1 MGHTMGHTLGQAAK
15 AAGVSKTT
23 MRRAI
28 DSGRVSATKRE
39 DGSYEI
45 NPAELCRAFPAAA
58 VTPSPGDAAG
68 TMAHQITP
76 SDTGGLRVEVE
87 MLRERLAEKDATIG
101 DLRQRL
107 DRSEDERRQAQERVT
122 ALLTDQR
129 PAAARRGLWRRLF
142 GW

>member
-1 MGHTMGHTLGQAAK
+1 LAYTLGQAAK

-28 DSGRVSATKRE
+28 DRGRVSATRRE

-45 NPAELCRAFPAAA
+45 DPAELQRAFPAVP
-58 VTPSPGDAAG
+58 VTPRSGNGSG
-68 TMAHQITP
+68 TMARSVTP

-87 MLRERLAEKDATIG
+87 MLRERLAEKDATID

-129 PAAARRGLWRRLF
+129 PPAERRGWWRRLF
-142 GW
+142 GR